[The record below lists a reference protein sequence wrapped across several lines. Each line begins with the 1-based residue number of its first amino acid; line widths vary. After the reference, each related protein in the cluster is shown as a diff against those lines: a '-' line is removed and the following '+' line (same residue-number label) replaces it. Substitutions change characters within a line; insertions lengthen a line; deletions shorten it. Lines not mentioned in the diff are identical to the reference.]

1 MAWIQIPG
9 GPIVNSNNVA
19 GFSVQGAGLAVTY
32 PSGLTEIYPMGSAA
46 NAGAQL
52 AIIQGVIGVSI
63 PGAAT
68 GISIQ
73 PTSISVTQY
82 GQITITGTNLLASGT
97 LMVGAFTVSSAWY
110 FYFSPQQIG
119 FYFLGDGSQGPPGV
133 YDISYSD
140 PSGGAWTLVGAL
152 TITP

>member
-9 GPIVNSNNVA
+9 GPTINSNNVA
-19 GFSVQGAGLAVTY
+19 GFGVEGAGLTVTY
-32 PSGLTEIYPMGSAA
+32 PSGDIAVYPMGSAA
-46 NAGAQL
+46 NAGVVL
-52 AIIQGVIGVSI
+52 AMIQGVIGVPI

-119 FYFLGDGSQGPPGV
+119 FYFLGDGSQGAPGV